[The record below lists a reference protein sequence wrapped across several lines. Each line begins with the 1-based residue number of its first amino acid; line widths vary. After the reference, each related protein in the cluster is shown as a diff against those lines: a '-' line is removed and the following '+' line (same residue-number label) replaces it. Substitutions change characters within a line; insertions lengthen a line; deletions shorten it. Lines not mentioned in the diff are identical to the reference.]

1 MNDYYDILGVDK
13 GASKDEVKKAYRKV
27 AMKFHPD
34 RNPGNTEAEA
44 KFKEAAEAYSVLSDD
59 QKKAQYDQFG
69 HSGMSGNGFNSSG
82 FSDLNDIFSNFSDI
96 FGSSGFGDIFG
107 GGRSSRQRKGKDL
120 KLSIPVS
127 LEDVFSGSD
136 KTIKIKRHENCES
149 CKGSGAE
156 KGAKPITCTGC
167 NGSGEVRRMQR
178 SLFGQVVNVQPCQNC
193 RGAGTVISNPCKSC
207 RGDGLTRVSASVSFQ
222 IPPGISGGNY
232 MTQRG
237 EGNKGQSGT
246 LAGDLIIY
254 FEEVEH
260 SLFIREQN
268 DIFVDAFVSYPV
280 AVFGGQ
286 IDVPTLA
293 GKVRLKIPTGIRPG
307 QMLRL
312 RNKGLPEI
320 NSHRIGDLFVRIN
333 IHVPKNISK
342 KAKELIENLN
352 SELSEK
358 SDFKKYSA

>member
-1 MNDYYDILGVDK
+1 LNDYYDILGVDK
-13 GASKDEVKKAYRKV
+13 NSSSDEIKKAYRKV

-34 RNPGNTEAEA
+34 KNPGNKEAET

-69 HSGMSGNGFNSSG
+69 HAGVNGNGFNASG

-120 KLSIPVS
+120 KLSIPVT
-127 LEDVFSGSD
+127 LEDVSTGSE
-136 KTIKIKRHENCES
+136 KTIKIKRLANCTS
-149 CKGSGAE
+149 CNGSGAE
-156 KGAKPITCTGC
+156 KGAKPVTCSGC
-167 NGSGEVRRMQR
+167 HGTGEVRRMQR
-178 SLFGQVVNVQPCQNC
+178 SLFGQVVNVQACQNC
-193 RGAGTVISNPCKSC
+193 RGTGQVISNPCKTC
-207 RGDGLTRVSASVSFQ
+207 RGDGLTRVSASVSIE

-246 LAGDLIIY
+246 PAGDLIIY
-254 FEEVEH
+254 FEEVDH
-260 SLFIREQN
+260 SLFVRENN
-268 DIFVDAFVSYPV
+268 DIFVDAYVSYPI

-293 GKVRLKIPTGIRPG
+293 GKVRLKVPAGIRPG

-312 RNKGLPEI
+312 RNKGLPEL

-342 KAKELIENLN
+342 KA
-352 SELSEK
+352 
-358 SDFKKYSA
+358 

>member
-13 GASKDEVKKAYRKV
+13 NCTQDEIKKAYRKV

-34 RNPGNTEAEA
+34 RNPGNKEAET
-44 KFKEAAEAYSVLSDD
+44 KFKEAAEAYSVLSDN

-69 HSGMSGNGFNSSG
+69 HAGINGDGFNSSG

-96 FGSSGFGDIFG
+96 FGSSGFGDFFS
-107 GGRSSRQRKGKDL
+107 GGRASQQRKGKDL
-120 KLSIPVS
+120 KLSIPVT
-127 LEDVFSGSD
+127 LEDVYSGSD
-136 KTIKIKRHENCES
+136 KKIKIKRYENCES

-156 KGAKPITCTGC
+156 KGAQPITCTGC

-193 RGAGTVISNPCKSC
+193 RGTGKVISNPCKKCS
-207 RGDGLTRVSASVSFQ
+207 GKGLLRDSASVEFE

-237 EGNKGQSGT
+237 EGNKGLNGT
-246 LAGDLIIY
+246 PAGDLIIY

-260 SLFIREQN
+260 SLYVRDNN
-268 DIFVDAFVSYPV
+268 DIFLEAFVSYPI

-286 IDVPTLA
+286 IEVPTLA
-293 GKVRLKIPTGIRPG
+293 GKVRLKVPAGIRPG

-342 KAKELIENLN
+342 KAKDLIKGLEPELN
-352 SELSEK
+352 EK
-358 SDFKKYSA
+358 SDFKRYSG